1 VKILKIVV
9 LSVLGIGLI
18 FSFAFGAGNVAKG
31 KILFNDPKLGGGTAG
46 NSCNSC
52 HPDGKGLEKA
62 ADRKDLVKMVN
73 LCIENALKGKAID
86 PKSEDMANL
95 VGYLKSLKGKK
106 PAAEVPEKK

>member
-1 VKILKIVV
+1 MKILKTAL
-9 LSVLGIGLI
+9 LSTIATGLI

-31 KILFNDPKLGGGTAG
+31 KILFNDSKLGGGTAG

-73 LCIENALKGKAID
+73 LCIENALKGKTID
-86 PKSEDMANL
+86 PKSEEMANL
-95 VGYLKSLKGKK
+95 VAYLKSLKGRK
-106 PAAEVPEKK
+106 PASE

>member
-1 VKILKIVV
+1 MKILKIG
-9 LSVLGIGLI
+9 LPSAIATGLI
-18 FSFAFGAGNVAKG
+18 FSFAFAAGNVAKG
-31 KILFNDPKLGGGTAG
+31 KILFNDPKLGSGTVG

-52 HPDGKGLEKA
+52 HPDGKGLDKA

-95 VGYLKSLKGKK
+95 VAYLKSLKGRK
-106 PAAEVPEKK
+106 PAAETPKKK

>member
-1 VKILKIVV
+1 MKILETAL
-9 LSVLGIGLI
+9 LSTIATGLI

-31 KILFNDPKLGGGTAG
+31 KILFNDSKLGGGTAG

-73 LCIENALKGKAID
+73 LCIENALKGKTID
-86 PKSEDMANL
+86 PKSEEMANL
-95 VGYLKSLKGKK
+95 VAYLKSLKGRK
-106 PAAEVPEKK
+106 PASE

>member
-1 VKILKIVV
+1 MKVLKIAL
-9 LSVLGIGLI
+9 LSTIVTGLV
-18 FSFAFGAGNVAKG
+18 FSLAFGAGNVAKG

-62 ADRKDLVKMVN
+62 TDRKDLVKMVN

-95 VGYLKSLKGKK
+95 VAYLKSLKGKK
-106 PAAEVPEKK
+106 PAEAPKKK